1 MTYTEWVLI
10 GKTFVLARHLKQIE
24 DNWSAESEP
33 YRIELFTRRYNVLE
47 EELIK
52 RGYYKST

>member
-1 MTYTEWVLI
+1 MSGDNVYN
-10 GKTFVLARHLKQIE
+10 HLVPFSFSDI
-24 DNWSAESEP
+24 
-33 YRIELFTRRYNVLE
+33 YNVLE